1 MATFYTKLELAIL
14 SEILHEVGDAMIQY
28 GFEGPGY
35 MNPLE
40 KEAMDRT
47 MKGIQSW
54 HKQFRPVFWKSMQNP
69 YDTEFLS
76 QVWKGK
82 DALLG
87 KVRKG
92 EDNHSMDLYE

>member
-14 SEILHEVGDAMIQY
+14 SEILHEVGDTIVMHGIVNLVSLDQKAAHSA
-28 GFEGPGY
+28 
-35 MNPLE
+35 L
-40 KEAMDRT
+40 
-47 MKGIQSW
+47 KGIQAW
-54 HKQFRPVFWKSMQNP
+54 NKQFRPVFWNDMENGF
-69 YDTEFLS
+69 DNGFLT